1 MIDSLPVAPRAQVR
15 RAMRGEVAADRS
27 GFAVVVVLNLLAAI
41 AGLVTPWLLGRIVDI
56 IAQSTRQSAVAR
68 VDRLALAILVVTVV
82 QLLLSRYALY
92 ASARLGE
99 RTAARIRDRFVQRS
113 SALPASV
120 VERIPSGDFIARGT
134 TDVGLVASTLR
145 NAVPDVVISA
155 AQALMIVIVL
165 VVINPW
171 LGLCGLTCFLVI
183 AVVLRW
189 YLRRARD
196 GYLAEGAS
204 GSALAE
210 IVSTTAAGARTVE
223 ALRFEE
229 LRIATSESAITE
241 SRRARLYTLWLR
253 TVLLPSVDIAYSLP
267 VVGVLL
273 LGAVLLHSGD
283 VTVGVVV
290 ASAFYLRKLV
300 APLETIMLWVEQL
313 QSSGASYAR
322 VEGLATI
329 APDEPKADV
338 APSGYRIE
346 VVDVRFSYGHGRDV
360 VRGVELDVRPG
371 ERLAIVG
378 ASGAGKTTLGRLIA
392 GIDRPHTGR
401 ITVGGVDVADLA
413 PDRLRRQVALV
424 SQEHHV
430 FQDTLRQ
437 NLTLA
442 RPEATDEE
450 LSGALA
456 AVEASWWRDL
466 PDGMDTLLGPGGV
479 KLTGSQAQ
487 QLALARVVLADP
499 HTLILDEAT
508 ALLDPSTARNTERAL
523 AAVLAG
529 RTVIAIAHR
538 LQTAADADRIAVM
551 ADGRIIELGSHVEL
565 LAAGGVYAALWRSW
579 HSD

>member
-1 MIDSLPVAPRAQVR
+1 MIESLPVAPQTEVH
-15 RAMRGEVAADRS
+15 RAMRGEVTADRP

-56 IAQSTRQSAVAR
+56 IGQSTLQSAVAR
-68 VDRLALAILVVTVV
+68 VDRLALVILVVAVA
-82 QLLLSRYALY
+82 QLLLSRYARY

-99 RTAARIRDRFVQRS
+99 RTAARIRDRFVRRS
-113 SALPASV
+113 SALPAAV
-120 VERIPSGDFIARGT
+120 VERVPSGDFIARGT

-145 NAVPDVVISA
+145 NAVPDVVISV
-155 AQALMIVIVL
+155 AQALMIIVVL

-171 LGLCGLTCFLVI
+171 LGLCGLTCFAVI

-196 GYLAEGAS
+196 GYLAEGAA
-204 GSALAE
+204 GSAVAE
-210 IVSTTAAGARTVE
+210 VVSTTAAGARTVE

-229 LRIATSESAITE
+229 LRIATSESTISE
-241 SRRARLYTLWLR
+241 LRRTRLYTLWLR

-273 LGAVLLHSGD
+273 LGAMLLNNGD
-283 VTVGVVV
+283 ITVGVVV
-290 ASAFYLRKLV
+290 ASTFYLRQLV

-329 APDEPKADV
+329 SRHEPQADIE
-338 APSGYRIE
+338 PSDYRIE
-346 VVDVRFSYGHGRDV
+346 VVDARFSYGHGRDV
-360 VRGVELDVRPG
+360 VRGVNLDVRPG

-378 ASGAGKTTLGRLIA
+378 PSGAGKTTLGRLLA
-392 GIDRPHTGR
+392 GIDRPRTGR
-401 ITVGGVDVADLA
+401 ITVGGVDVADLV

-442 RPEATDEE
+442 RPDATDEQ
-450 LSGALA
+450 LSAALA
-456 AVEASWWRDL
+456 AVDASWWGDL
-466 PDGMDTLLGPGGV
+466 PDGLDTLLGSGGV

-538 LQTAADADRIAVM
+538 LQTAEDADRVAVM
-551 ADGRIIELGSHVEL
+551 EDGRVIELGSHDEL
-565 LAAGGVYAALWRSW
+565 VSAGGVYAALWRSW

>member
-1 MIDSLPVAPRAQVR
+1 MIESLPVAQPAEVR
-15 RAMRGEVAADRS
+15 RAMRRELDADRS

-56 IAQSTRQSAVAR
+56 IQHSTLRSAVAR
-68 VDRLALAILVVTVV
+68 VDWLALVILVVTVT
-82 QLLLSRYALY
+82 QLLLSRYARY

-99 RTAARIRDRFVQRS
+99 RTAARIRERFVERS
-113 SALPASV
+113 LALPAAV
-120 VERIPSGDFIARGT
+120 VERVPSGDFIARGT
-134 TDVGLVASTLR
+134 TDVGMVASTLR
-145 NAVPDVVISA
+145 NAVPDVVISV
-155 AQALMIVIVL
+155 AQVLMIIVVL

-171 LGLCGLTCFLVI
+171 LGLCGLACFVVI

-189 YLRRARD
+189 YLRRARS
-196 GYLAEGAS
+196 GYLTEGAA
-204 GSALAE
+204 GSAIAE
-210 IVSTTAAGARTVE
+210 VVSTTAAGARTVE

-229 LRIATSESAITE
+229 LRIAASESAISE

-253 TVLLPSVDIAYSLP
+253 SVLLPSVDIAYSLP
-267 VVGVLL
+267 VVGALL
-273 LGAVLLHSGD
+273 LGAVLLHNGEIS
-283 VTVGVVV
+283 VGVVV
-290 ASAFYLRKLV
+290 ASTFYLRQLV

-329 APDEPKADV
+329 PRDEPRTDV
-338 APSGYRIE
+338 EPSGDRIE
-346 VVDVRFSYGHGRDV
+346 IVDARFSYGHGRDV
-360 VRGVELDVRPG
+360 VRGVTLDVRPG

-378 ASGAGKTTLGRLIA
+378 PSGAGKTTLGRLIA

-401 ITVGGVDVADLA
+401 ITVGGVDVADLV

-424 SQEHHV
+424 TQEHHV
-430 FQDTLRQ
+430 FQGTLRQ

-442 RPEATDEE
+442 RPDATDEQ
-450 LSGALA
+450 LSSALA
-456 AVEASWWRDL
+456 AVDASWWRDL
-466 PDGMDTLLGPGGV
+466 PDDLDTLLGSGGA

-508 ALLDPSTARNTERAL
+508 ALLDPSTARNAERAL
-523 AAVLAG
+523 VAVLAG

-538 LQTAADADRIAVM
+538 LQTAQDADRVAVM
-551 ADGRIIELGSHVEL
+551 EDGRVIELGSHEDLV
-565 LAAGGVYAALWRSW
+565 AAGGVYAALWRSW
-579 HSD
+579 HAD